1 MLDFIQK
8 NAEPLISFGIS
19 VLIFFGFFLVSKL
32 FQYKM
37 VPVLRHLFS
46 KLKGNFATRL
56 LERINL
62 PLSSFWLL
70 IGAQIALSRLFPQ
83 NALPVSLTHIF
94 RSGYALLVGWTAC
107 NLVDLI
113 PILPQ
118 LNWNNSEAIKK
129 ILRRILKALIL
140 AFAVVIVIGE
150 FGYDVNGLVAGLGL
164 GGLTISLAAKDS
176 AANMFSGLL
185 LLIERP
191 FELGDW
197 ISCTAA
203 EGTVEDISFRSTKI
217 RTFANTVSV
226 VPNSVLCAGTIT
238 NVTRMEMRLSKSTIG
253 ITYDTPRDKIE
264 KVIAELREMLTTA
277 PDIVSD
283 TVQVRLTGFGASSI
297 DVLVQYYTTVTAY
310 KDWLAVTERVNFD
323 ILSIMRS
330 NGVEFAFP
338 SRSIYIEKSG
348 Q

>member
-1 MLDFIQK
+1 MLDFIK
-8 NAEPLISFGIS
+8 TNAEPLLSFGVS
-19 VLIFFGFFLVSKL
+19 ALLFLGFFVISKL

-37 VPVLRHLFS
+37 VPVLRHLS
-46 KLKGNFATRL
+46 RKLKGSFATRF
-56 LERINL
+56 LERINRPMATL
-62 PLSSFWLL
+62 WLL
-70 IGAQIALSRLFPQ
+70 IGAQISLSRLFPQ
-83 NALPVSLTHIF
+83 GVMPLFLTHLF

-107 NLVDLI
+107 NLIDLI

-118 LNWNNSEAIKK
+118 LTWNNSEAIKK
-129 ILRRILKALIL
+129 FLRRILKALIL

-164 GGLTISLAAKDS
+164 GGLTLSLAAKDS

-197 ISCTAA
+197 ISCAAA

-238 NVTRMEMRLSKSTIG
+238 NVTRMQMRLSKSIIG
-253 ITYDTPRDKIE
+253 VTYDTPRDKLE
-264 KVIAELREMLTTA
+264 KVIAELREMLTSA
-277 PDIVSD
+277 PDIVAD
-283 TVQVRLTGFGASSI
+283 TVEVRLSGFGASSI
-297 DVLVQYYTTVTAY
+297 DLLVQYYTSVTAY
-310 KDWLAVTERVNFD
+310 KEWLAVTERVNFD
-323 ILSIMRS
+323 LLSILRR
-330 NGVEFAFP
+330 NGVDFAFP
-338 SRSIYIEKSG
+338 SRSVYIEKSG

>member
-1 MLDFIQK
+1 MLDFITA
-8 NAEPLISFGIS
+8 NAESLISLGIS
-19 VLIFFGFFLVSKL
+19 ALIFFGFFIVSKL

-37 VPVLRHLFS
+37 VPVLRHLFG

-56 LERINL
+56 LERINRPMATL
-62 PLSSFWLL
+62 WLL
-70 IGAQIALSRLFPQ
+70 VGAQIALSRLFAQGVMP
-83 NALPVSLTHIF
+83 LFLTHLF

-129 ILRRILKALIL
+129 ILRRILKVLIL
-140 AFAVVIVIGE
+140 SFAAVIVIGE

-164 GGLTISLAAKDS
+164 GGLTLSLAAKDS

-197 ISCTAA
+197 ISCAAA

-238 NVTRMEMRLSKSTIG
+238 NVTRMQMRLSKSTIG
-253 ITYDTPRDKIE
+253 VTYDTPRDKLE
-264 KVIAELREMLTTA
+264 QVIAELRQMLTAA

-283 TVQVRLTGFGASSI
+283 TVEVRLTGFGASSI
-297 DVLVQYYTTVTAY
+297 DLLVQYYTSVTAY
-310 KDWLAVTERVNFD
+310 KEWLAVTERVNFE
-323 ILSIMRS
+323 ILSIMRRDQ
-330 NGVEFAFP
+330 VDFAFP
-338 SRSIYIEKSG
+338 SRSVYIEKGG